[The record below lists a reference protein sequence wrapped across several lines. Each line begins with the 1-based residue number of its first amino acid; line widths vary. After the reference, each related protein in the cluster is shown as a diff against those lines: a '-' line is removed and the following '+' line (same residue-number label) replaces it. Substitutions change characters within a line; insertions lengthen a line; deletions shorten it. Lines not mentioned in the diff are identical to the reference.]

1 LTPETQATLF
11 PEPQEAVA
19 ARVDAQICC
28 LLLGHPGG
36 ALNVPLEHNEREVL
50 RMLRYMRGASNA
62 VPIRAIENRTGLDP
76 RAIKQAVRNLRL
88 NFHLPIGSSK
98 NSARAGYYVMVSPED
113 RAAWRKD
120 VTDQIRAEV
129 EVLRAADGDHA
140 ALEVLG
146 QLALEV
152 KA

>member
-1 LTPETQATLF
+1 MTQDSLF
-11 PEPQEAVA
+11 PEPTILVT
-19 ARVDAQICC
+19 ARIDNEIAL

-36 ALNVPLEHNEREVL
+36 TLNVPLEHNEREVL
-50 RMLRYMRGASNA
+50 RLLRYRRGIANA
-62 VPIRAIENRTGLDP
+62 MPIRELQEKTGMGP
-76 RAIKQAVRNLRL
+76 REIKQAVRTLRL
-88 NFHLPIGSSK
+88 SFRLPIGSSK
-98 NSARAGYYVMVSPED
+98 NAAGGGYYVMLTPED
-113 RAAWRKD
+113 RAAWRKN

-152 KA
+152 RQ